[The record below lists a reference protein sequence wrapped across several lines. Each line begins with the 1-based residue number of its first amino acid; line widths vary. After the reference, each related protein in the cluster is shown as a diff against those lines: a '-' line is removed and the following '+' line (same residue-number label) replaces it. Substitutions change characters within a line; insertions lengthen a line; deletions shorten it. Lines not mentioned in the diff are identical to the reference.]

1 MNYSKNS
8 REKLEKNNKKNP
20 NKQIRTKGKVLTF
33 RIIFMAIVIG
43 LFAIVGGGLGI
54 LIGIIK
60 STPEASKLELKP
72 TTNFISLV
80 YDENNTQIDTFSGAD
95 NRIYVTLDK
104 IPTYLQNAFIALE
117 DERFYSHNGI
127 DIKGIFRA
135 IVKNIKEGDLSEGAS
150 TITQQLIKN
159 NILTSEKKFT
169 RKIQEQYLAIEFEKI
184 YDKDRILE
192 YYLNTI
198 ALGEGVKGVQ
208 AASHRYYGKDVSE
221 LTLAESAVIAVITQA
236 PTRYNPI
243 RNPKNNRDKVI
254 IALDK
259 MYQQGM
265 ITEEQKNQ
273 ALAEDPYKY
282 IQEVDQVYQEKSG
295 HSYFVDAVLQQ
306 VIDDLQSQKGM
317 TSTEANNL
325 IYGGGLQIYT
335 TLNQKMQDTV
345 DKYIGDESLYPKSA
359 YQLKLSYSVSV
370 KKADGSTVNYG
381 GEGLVKGE
389 DAIEDFKKD
398 KLETWGITSA
408 DTIQKET
415 LLKIPQ
421 PQAAFVVMDYRNGQ
435 VKALSGGRG
444 DKAGRGFNRA
454 TSAERQPGSTFKI
467 LAAYAPALDTGAIS
481 ASTLL
486 IDEPITL
493 PNPGGKP
500 YSPRNWD
507 GKYEGATPIRRAI
520 YKSMNV
526 LAVKTTQLV
535 GVETAYDYLQN
546 FGFSTLSA
554 NDKVQSLPLGGL
566 TKGVTPLELNAAYGA
581 IANDG
586 MYVAPIL
593 YTKVLA
599 HDGTVLLDNTSEA
612 HAQKSHQV
620 IKADTAHI
628 LTDMMQDV
636 MTQPEGTGRRL
647 RSTFSSMPVAGKTG
661 TTTNNVDLT
670 FAGYTPYY
678 VATIW
683 TGHDKQK
690 EIVSNGS
697 YHLDIWGKI
706 MNDIHEGLP
715 YKTFPKPNISD
726 NGIVEVKICG
736 LSGKLATELCE
747 GDKEHPVESK
757 YFTKDTVPTETCDIH
772 VEVEVCGVSGKV
784 ANENCPKETLQKQKI
799 TKDPASQD
807 PIIRGDICDIHVP
820 VIDEP
825 GPGMPDDSLGG
836 WPIFP
841 DNPASPSPSPSLP
854 TTSPSPSPSPVPS
867 LPPQVNPSPTP
878 NPDDY
883 DPFAVPQ
890 G

>member
-1 MNYSKNS
+1 MNYSKDS
-8 REKLEKNNKKNP
+8 REKLEKDNKKNP
-20 NKQIRTKGKVLTF
+20 NKQKRTKGKILTF
-33 RIIFMAIVIG
+33 RILFMAIVIG

-54 LIGIIK
+54 FIGIIK
-60 STPEASKLELKP
+60 STPDVSQLQLKP
-72 TTNFISLV
+72 TTNFTSFV
-80 YDENNTQIDTFSGAD
+80 YDENNVEIDTFSGAD

-104 IPTYLQNAFIALE
+104 IPTYLRDAFIALE
-117 DERFYSHNGI
+117 DERFYEHNGI
-127 DIKGIFRA
+127 DIRGIFRA
-135 IVKNIKEGDLSEGAS
+135 IVKNLQSGTFSEGAS

-159 NILTSEKKFT
+159 NILTTEKKLT
-169 RKIQEQYLAIEFEKI
+169 RKIQEQYLAVEFEKL
-184 YDKDRILE
+184 YDKDMILE

-208 AASHRYYGKDVSE
+208 AASQRYFGKDVSE

-243 RNPKNNRDKVI
+243 RNPQNNREKVE
-254 IALDK
+254 IALQK
-259 MYQQGM
+259 MYEQGM
-265 ITEEQKNQ
+265 ITEEQKNA
-273 ALAEDPYKY
+273 ALAEDPYKN
-282 IQEVDQVYQEKSG
+282 IKEVDQIYQEKSG

-306 VIDDLQSQKGM
+306 VIDDLQAQKGM

-325 IYGGGLQIYT
+325 IYGGGLSIYT
-335 TLNQKMQDTV
+335 TLDQRMQGIVDT
-345 DKYIGDESLYPKSA
+345 YIEDESLYPQSA

-370 KKADGSTVNYG
+370 KKAGEDKISNYG
-381 GEGLVKGE
+381 GEGIVKSEE
-389 DAIEDFKKD
+389 DIESFKKD

-408 DTIQKET
+408 DKIQKET
-415 LLKIPQ
+415 LLRIPQ

-454 TSAERQPGSTFKI
+454 TAATRQPGSTFKI
-467 LAAYAPALDTGAIS
+467 LAAYAPALDTGVIS
-481 ASTLL
+481 ANTLL

-493 PNPGGKP
+493 QNPGGKP

-507 GKYEGATPIRRAI
+507 GKFEGPTPIRRAI

-535 GVETAYDYLQN
+535 GIDTAYDYLQN
-546 FGFSTLSA
+546 FGFTTLSA

-566 TKGVTPLELNAAYGA
+566 TKGVTPLELNAAFGA

-586 MYVAPIL
+586 MYVQPIL

-620 IKADTAHI
+620 IKTDTAHI

-647 RSTFSSMPVAGKTG
+647 RSTFNSMPVAGKTG
-661 TTTNNVDLT
+661 TTTNSVDLT

-683 TGHDKQK
+683 TGHDTQK
-690 EIVSNGS
+690 EIVANGS

-706 MNDIHEGLP
+706 MNEIHEGLP

-726 NGIVEVKICG
+726 DSVMEVKLCK

-747 GDKEHPVESK
+747 ADPDHVIESE

-772 VEVEVCGVSGKV
+772 VEVDVCKESGKI
-784 ANENCPKETLQKQKI
+784 ANEYCPKDILEKRIIKRDT
-799 TKDPASQD
+799 TSQD
-807 PIIRGDICDIHVP
+807 PVIRGEICDIHGS

-825 GPGMPDDSLGG
+825 EEELPDDEGG
-836 WPIFP
+836 WPTFP
-841 DNPASPSPSPSLP
+841 W
-854 TTSPSPSPSPVPS
+854 PSPSPSPLPTPSPTPSPS
-867 LPPQVNPSPTP
+867 LPPVVNPSPSP